1 MSITVT
7 LIVQGLAFLAVAW
20 LVMRFGWPE
29 IMAAIEARQKQIADG
44 LAAADKGQ
52 KELGEATSRAEAI
65 VREARER
72 AKLVED
78 QAARRANEAIEAA
91 KRSAQAEGA
100 RIVIAAREEVVTET
114 GRAREQLR
122 KDFGTMVV
130 SGASRLLEREVDAK
144 AHTQLIDKLADE
156 IARG

>member
-29 IMAAIEARQKQIADG
+29 IMAAIEA
-44 LAAADKGQ
+44 
-52 KELGEATSRAEAI
+52 
-65 VREARER
+65 
-72 AKLVED
+72 
-78 QAARRANEAIEAA
+78 A

-100 RIVIAAREEVVTET
+100 RIVIAAREEVATET